1 MKPAL
6 RTVWI
11 VVYSLVGA
19 IAALLLL
26 YLITAL
32 AAFLWAAAALAAAML
47 IFELAFWRCP
57 ACGGCWS
64 GMPCRTPPPIRPRRC
79 MRKPCRTKSGPETP
93 FLWWYPLPGAP
104 ASWCGFPCQNCRR
117 G

>member
-1 MKPAL
+1 MRAVEGKREGYGEMKPAL

-47 IFELAFWRCP
+47 AFELAFWRCP
-57 ACGGCWS
+57 ACGGFLGPVVRS
-64 GMPCRTPPPIRPRRC
+64 
-79 MRKPCRTKSGPETP
+79 TK
-93 FLWWYPLPGAP
+93 FCPL
-104 ASWCGFPCQNCRR
+104 CGRALGR
-117 G
+117 

>member
-57 ACGGCWS
+57 ACGGFLGPVVRSTKFCPLC
-64 GMPCRTPPPIRPRRC
+64 GARARPVGRRPRCGGR
-79 MRKPCRTKSGPETP
+79 R
-93 FLWWYPLPGAP
+93 AP
-104 ASWCGFPCQNCRR
+104 AWR
-117 G
+117 